1 MRLLTTLT
9 LVTLAFIAAA
19 PAQESRTNP
28 PQKREAQQGTEW
40 QSVITRQIEAFRAA
54 DAAGALSCASSDFR
68 NGFKDPNQF
77 YEYIANSDYAP
88 IVKSLSHSFGEFQKG
103 EDGNVLQ
110 IVTITGSDQ
119 QVYKAMYEMA
129 REPEGWKVQGVSRLI
144 ADSIA
149 T

>member
-1 MRLLTTLT
+1 MAGKTGQYAATSPASWLAVTKTRGRIHRRLFSRRRPMRLLTTLT

-88 IVKSLSHSFGEFQKG
+88 IVKSRSHSFGEFQK
-103 EDGNVLQ
+103 D
-110 IVTITGSDQ
+110 
-119 QVYKAMYEMA
+119 
-129 REPEGWKVQGVSRLI
+129 
-144 ADSIA
+144 
-149 T
+149 